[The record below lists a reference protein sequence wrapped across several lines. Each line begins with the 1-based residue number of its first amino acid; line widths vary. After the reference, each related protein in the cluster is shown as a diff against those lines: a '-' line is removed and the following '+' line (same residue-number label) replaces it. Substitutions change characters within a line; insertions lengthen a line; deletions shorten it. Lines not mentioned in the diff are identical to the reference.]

1 MPSSVPLRSEK
12 YKEWKDCFIFFSF
25 LISEISAFFLD
36 CCRCAGIIAGLE
48 SENLSVLP
56 ENLWLFLGDMITPTD
71 STFYE
76 FDNFRIDSGKR
87 LLLNGG
93 GEAISLTPKIFDT
106 LLYLVSHYDTVIDK
120 DELMSAIWPDTI
132 VEENNLNKNIS
143 VLRRVLGEHPGEH
156 RYIVTVP
163 GIGYKFV
170 ADVRAITVE
179 KVPETSNNGG
189 RTEALSEPRRKRW
202 PSKKSAFAAAG
213 VIAAIA
219 IAVLAF
225 GYSYFSNQRQIDS
238 IAVMPFVNESGNAE
252 LEYLS
257 DGMTETL
264 IASLSKLPDLQVK
277 ASSSVFRYKG
287 STDTQTIGKELN
299 ARAVLYGRVV
309 QRGEDLVLHVELVDA
324 QTENSLWGQTYNKKL
339 SNLIALQGEV
349 ARDLVRELSLKP
361 SGADK
366 QKLAKNYTENVEAY
380 QLFLNGRFHHRKLT
394 PPEIKKGIAYLQQ
407 AIDTDPS
414 YALAYTEI
422 SRAYTAL
429 ALAGD
434 MNPGEVLLK
443 AKAAAQRAVE
453 IDDALAEAHSSLGSV
468 FFWYDWNWK
477 EAEEHF
483 IRALELDPNSSVAH
497 FGYADFL
504 SKMERHEE
512 ALAEIKRAREI
523 EPLSPFINTFEAWFL
538 AAGQPDAA
546 MERVGIAIDLD
557 PNFFFAHWIAAEIY
571 KGKKMYPESIAESR
585 LAKSLSPHQTWSD
598 VGLAYTFVETG
609 QLNESR
615 AILNEMLRLSE
626 SRWVPPYHIA
636 LVYNALGET
645 DQALAWLEK
654 GYQHRDPKMALLKE
668 ERWKNL
674 RGDPRFQDILRR
686 VGLVGTK

>member
-1 MPSSVPLRSEK
+1 MKFQAES
-12 YKEWKDCFIFFSF
+12 
-25 LISEISAFFLD
+25 
-36 CCRCAGIIAGLE
+36 IA
-48 SENLSVLP
+48 
-56 ENLWLFLGDMITPTD
+56 
-71 STFYE
+71 YE
-76 FDNFRIDSGKR
+76 FDNFRIDSGTR
-87 LLLNGG
+87 LLSNGG
-93 GEAISLTPKIFDT
+93 PEPIPLTPKIFDT
-106 LLYLVSHYDTVIDK
+106 LLYLVSHHGTVIDK

-143 VLRRVLGEHPGEH
+143 VLRHVLGENPGEH
-156 RYIVTVP
+156 RFIVTVP
-163 GIGYKFV
+163 GKGYKFV
-170 ADVRAITVE
+170 ADVRVTTDETI
-179 KVPETSNNGG
+179 PETSDP
-189 RTEALSEPRRKRW
+189 EPQRERR

-213 VIAAIA
+213 VIAAVA
-219 IAVLAF
+219 IAVAF
-225 GYSYFSNQRQIDS
+225 GYWYFNNQRPIDS
-238 IAVMPFVNESGNAE
+238 IAVMPFVNDSGNAD

-264 IASLSKLPDLQVK
+264 IASLSKLPNLQVK

-287 STDTQTIGKELN
+287 STATQTIGRELN
-299 ARAVLYGRVV
+299 ARVVLYGRVV
-309 QRGEDLVLHVELVDA
+309 QRGEDLFLHVELVDA
-324 QTENSLWGQTYNKKL
+324 QTENSLWGQAYNKKL

-349 ARDLVRELSLKP
+349 ARDVVRELRLKP
-361 SGADK
+361 SGTDK
-366 QKLAKNYTENVEAY
+366 QKLAKNHTENVEAY
-380 QLFLNGRFHHRKLT
+380 QLFLNGRFHQRKLT
-394 PPEIKKGIAYLQQ
+394 TPEIKKGIAYLQQ

-434 MNPGEVLLK
+434 MNPGEVLPK

-453 IDDALAEAHSSLGSV
+453 IDDALAEAHCSLGSV

-483 IRALELDPNSSVAH
+483 IRALELDPNSSIAH

-504 SKMERHEE
+504 SKMERPEE

-523 EPLSPFINTFEAWFL
+523 EPFSPFINTFEAWFL

-546 MERVGIAIDLD
+546 MERVRIAIDLD

-571 KGKKMYPESIAESR
+571 KGKKMYPESIAESK

-609 QLNESR
+609 QRNEAR
-615 AILNEMLRLSE
+615 AILNQMLRLSE

-645 DQALAWLEK
+645 DQSLAWLEK
-654 GYQHRDPKMALLKE
+654 GYQHRDPKMALLKKE

-674 RGDPRFQDILRR
+674 RGDPRFQDLLRR
-686 VGLVGTK
+686 VGF

>member
-1 MPSSVPLRSEK
+1 MINGPESSI
-12 YKEWKDCFIFFSF
+12 YKFD
-25 LISEISAFFLD
+25 AF
-36 CCRCAGIIAGLE
+36 C
-48 SENLSVLP
+48 V
-56 ENLWLFLGDMITPTD
+56 
-71 STFYE
+71 
-76 FDNFRIDSGKR
+76 DSGKR
-87 LLLNGG
+87 LLLRDD
-93 GEAISLTPKIFDT
+93 EIIALTPKVFET
-106 LLYLVSHYDTVIDK
+106 LLYLVNHNGKVLEK

-143 VLRRVLGEHPGEH
+143 VLRQVLGENPGAH
-156 RYIVTVP
+156 RFIVTVP
-163 GIGYKFV
+163 GKGYKFV
-170 ADVRAITVE
+170 ADVRTISVE
-179 KVPETSNNGG
+179 KIPETSD
-189 RTEALSEPRRKRW
+189 SKPRRERRSSKR
-202 PSKKSAFAAAG
+202 SAFAAAG

-225 GYSYFSNQRQIDS
+225 GYSYFNNQRQIDS

-299 ARAVLYGRVV
+299 ARAVLYGRVA

-339 SNLIALQGEV
+339 SNLIALQEAV

-483 IRALELDPNSSVAH
+483 IRALELDPKSSITH

-504 SKMERHEE
+504 SKMGRPEE

-523 EPLSPFINTFEAWFL
+523 DPLSPFINTFEAWFL

-557 PNFFFAHWIAAEIY
+557 PNIFLAHWIAAEIY
-571 KGKKMYPESIAESR
+571 KGEKMYPESIAESR

-674 RGDPRFQDILRR
+674 RGDPRFQDLLRR
-686 VGLVGTK
+686 VGF

>member
-1 MPSSVPLRSEK
+1 
-12 YKEWKDCFIFFSF
+12 
-25 LISEISAFFLD
+25 
-36 CCRCAGIIAGLE
+36 
-48 SENLSVLP
+48 
-56 ENLWLFLGDMITPTD
+56 
-71 STFYE
+71 
-76 FDNFRIDSGKR
+76 
-87 LLLNGG
+87 
-93 GEAISLTPKIFDT
+93 
-106 LLYLVSHYDTVIDK
+106 LYLVSHYGTVIDK

-225 GYSYFSNQRQIDS
+225 GYSYFNNQRQIDS

-483 IRALELDPNSSVAH
+483 IRALELDPNSSIAH

-504 SKMERHEE
+504 SKMGRPEE

-523 EPLSPFINTFEAWFL
+523 DPLSPFINTFEAWFL
-538 AAGQPDAA
+538 NGAGQPDAA
-546 MERVGIAIDLD
+546 LDRVQSAIDLD
-557 PNFFFAHWIAAEIY
+557 PNFYFAYWMKAEIY
-571 KGKKMYPESIAESR
+571 RGKKMYPESIDESR
-585 LAKSLSPHQTWSD
+585 RAKALAPNQTWSD
-598 VGLAYTFVETG
+598 AGLAYTFAETG
-609 QLNESR
+609 QVEESR

-645 DQALAWLEK
+645 NQALAWLEK
-654 GYQHRDPKMALLKE
+654 GYKHHDPKMALLKE
-668 ERWKNL
+668 ERWKTL
-674 RGDPRFQDILRR
+674 RGDPRFQDLMRR
-686 VGLVGTK
+686 VGF

>member
-1 MPSSVPLRSEK
+1 MWPVTPLGNQKSGTPYLETLKRRGFPSVRRQTNPAVT
-12 YKEWKDCFIFFSF
+12 D
-25 LISEISAFFLD
+25 
-36 CCRCAGIIAGLE
+36 
-48 SENLSVLP
+48 LP
-56 ENLWLFLGDMITPTD
+56 ESRRDW
-71 STFYE
+71 S
-76 FDNFRIDSGKR
+76 
-87 LLLNGG
+87 
-93 GEAISLTPKIFDT
+93 
-106 LLYLVSHYDTVIDK
+106 
-120 DELMSAIWPDTI
+120 
-132 VEENNLNKNIS
+132 
-143 VLRRVLGEHPGEH
+143 LRR
-156 RYIVTVP
+156 
-163 GIGYKFV
+163 
-170 ADVRAITVE
+170 
-179 KVPETSNNGG
+179 
-189 RTEALSEPRRKRW
+189 LS
-202 PSKKSAFAAAG
+202 FAAIG
-213 VIAAIA
+213 VIALVAA
-219 IAVLAF
+219 LAL
-225 GYSYFSNQRQIDS
+225 GYRYFFNSRSINSRSIDS

-366 QKLAKNYTENVEAY
+366 QKLGKNYTENVEAY

-434 MNPGEVLLK
+434 MNPGEVLPK

-468 FFWYDWNWK
+468 LFWYDWNWK

-483 IRALELDPNSSVAH
+483 KRALELDPNSSIAH

-504 SKMERHEE
+504 SKMGRPEE

-523 EPLSPFINTFEAWFL
+523 EPFSPFINTFEAWFL

-686 VGLVGTK
+686 VGLVGAK

>member
-1 MPSSVPLRSEK
+1 
-12 YKEWKDCFIFFSF
+12 
-25 LISEISAFFLD
+25 
-36 CCRCAGIIAGLE
+36 
-48 SENLSVLP
+48 
-56 ENLWLFLGDMITPTD
+56 MITPTD
-71 STFYE
+71 SIIYE

-93 GEAISLTPKIFDT
+93 GGPISLTPKIFDT
-106 LLYLVSHYDTVIDK
+106 LLYLVSHNGKVLEK

-143 VLRRVLGEHPGEH
+143 VLRQVLGENPGAH
-156 RYIVTVP
+156 RFIVTVP
-163 GIGYKFV
+163 GKGYKFV
-170 ADVRAITVE
+170 ADVRTISVE
-179 KVPETSNNGG
+179 KIPETSD
-189 RTEALSEPRRKRW
+189 SKPRRERRSSKR
-202 PSKKSAFAAAG
+202 SAFAAAG

-219 IAVLAF
+219 IALLAL
-225 GYSYFSNQRQIDS
+225 GYSYFNNQRQIDS
-238 IAVMPFVNESGNAE
+238 IAVMPFVNESGNPE

-477 EAEEHF
+477 EAEDYF
-483 IRALELDPNSSVAH
+483 IRALELDPKSSIAH

-504 SKMERHEE
+504 SKMGRPEE

-523 EPLSPFINTFEAWFL
+523 EPFSPFINTFEAWFL
-538 AAGQPDAA
+538 NGAGQPDAA
-546 MERVGIAIDLD
+546 IERVGIAIDLD

-571 KGKKMYPESIAESR
+571 KGKKMYPESIDESR
-585 LAKSLSPHQTWSD
+585 EAKALAPNQTWSD
-598 VGLAYTFVETG
+598 AGLAYTFVETG
-609 QLNESR
+609 QLNEPR

-674 RGDPRFQDILRR
+674 RGDPRFQDLLRR
-686 VGLVGTK
+686 VGF

>member
-1 MPSSVPLRSEK
+1 MVTQANS
-12 YKEWKDCFIFFSF
+12 
-25 LISEISAFFLD
+25 
-36 CCRCAGIIAGLE
+36 II
-48 SENLSVLP
+48 
-56 ENLWLFLGDMITPTD
+56 
-71 STFYE
+71 YE
-76 FDNFRIDSGKR
+76 FDNFCVDAGRR

-93 GEAISLTPKIFDT
+93 DERIALTPKIFDT
-106 LLYLVSHYDTVIDK
+106 LLYLVSHTGQVIEK
-120 DELMSAIWPDTI
+120 DELMSSIWPDTI

-143 VLRRVLGEHPGEH
+143 VLRHVLGENPGEH

-163 GIGYKFV
+163 GKGYKFV
-170 ADVRAITVE
+170 ADVRVTTDETI
-179 KVPETSNNGG
+179 PETSDPEPQ
-189 RTEALSEPRRKRW
+189 TERR
-202 PSKKSAFAAAG
+202 PSKKSPFAAAG
-213 VIAAIA
+213 VIAAVA

-225 GYSYFSNQRQIDS
+225 GYWYFNNQRQIDS
-238 IAVMPFVNESGNAE
+238 IAVMPFVNDSGNAD

-349 ARDLVRELSLKP
+349 ARDLVRELRLKP

-380 QLFLNGRFHHRKLT
+380 QLFLNGRFHHRKLA

-434 MNPGEVLLK
+434 MNPGEVLPK

-483 IRALELDPNSSVAH
+483 IRALELDPKSSIAH

-504 SKMERHEE
+504 SKMGRPEE

-523 EPLSPFINTFEAWFL
+523 DPLSPFINTFEAWFL
-538 AAGQPDAA
+538 NDAGQPDAA
-546 MERVGIAIDLD
+546 LDRVQSAIDLD
-557 PNFFFAHWIAAEIY
+557 PNFYFAYWMKAEIY
-571 KGKKMYPESIAESR
+571 RVKKMYPESIDESR
-585 LAKSLSPHQTWSD
+585 QAKALTPNQTWSD
-598 VGLAYTFVETG
+598 AGLAYTFVETG

-674 RGDPRFQDILRR
+674 REDPRFQDLMRR
-686 VGLVGTK
+686 VGF

>member
-1 MPSSVPLRSEK
+1 MDNPPVQKIYEFEDFRFDAEHLMLYRRGEPIPLAPKAAETLLIFIERRGQILS
-12 YKEWKDCFIFFSF
+12 KEE
-25 LISEISAFFLD
+25 LIEQIWPGAFVE
-36 CCRCAGIIAGLE
+36 E
-48 SENLSVLP
+48 SNLYLYLSVLRKT
-56 ENLWLFLGDMITPTD
+56 LGNQKSGTPYLETLRRRGYRFDGSVQLISDGSREEPHSAPVQVIEPIDSFRSATTDSLSVNDLPTD
-71 STFYE
+71 SSVWRQTNPAVNDLPE
-76 FDNFRIDSGKR
+76 SRRD
-87 LLLNGG
+87 
-93 GEAISLTPKIFDT
+93 
-106 LLYLVSHYDTVIDK
+106 
-120 DELMSAIWPDTI
+120 WP
-132 VEENNLNKNIS
+132 
-143 VLRRVLGEHPGEH
+143 LRR
-156 RYIVTVP
+156 
-163 GIGYKFV
+163 
-170 ADVRAITVE
+170 
-179 KVPETSNNGG
+179 S
-189 RTEALSEPRRKRW
+189 S
-202 PSKKSAFAAAG
+202 FAAIG
-213 VIAAIA
+213 VIALVAA
-219 IAVLAF
+219 LAL
-225 GYSYFSNQRQIDS
+225 SYTYFFSRRSINS
-238 IAVMPFVNESGNAE
+238 IAVMPFANESGNAE

-483 IRALELDPNSSVAH
+483 IRALELDPNSSIAH

-504 SKMERHEE
+504 SKMERPEE

-523 EPLSPFINTFEAWFL
+523 EPFSPFINTFEAWFL

-598 VGLAYTFVETG
+598 VGLAYTFVKTG

-636 LVYNALGET
+636 LVYNALGEM

-674 RGDPRFQDILRR
+674 RGDPRFQDLLRR
-686 VGLVGTK
+686 VGF

>member
-1 MPSSVPLRSEK
+1 MINVPESSI
-12 YKEWKDCFIFFSF
+12 YKFD
-25 LISEISAFFLD
+25 AF
-36 CCRCAGIIAGLE
+36 C
-48 SENLSVLP
+48 V
-56 ENLWLFLGDMITPTD
+56 
-71 STFYE
+71 
-76 FDNFRIDSGKR
+76 DSGKR
-87 LLLNGG
+87 LLLRDN
-93 GEAISLTPKIFDT
+93 ETIALTPKVFET
-106 LLYLVSHYDTVIDK
+106 LLYLVNHNGKVLEK

-143 VLRRVLGEHPGEH
+143 VLRQVLGENPGAH
-156 RYIVTVP
+156 RFIVTVP
-163 GIGYKFV
+163 GKGYKFV
-170 ADVRAITVE
+170 ADVRTISVE
-179 KVPETSNNGG
+179 KIPETSD
-189 RTEALSEPRRKRW
+189 SKPRRDRRSSKR
-202 PSKKSAFAAAG
+202 SAFAAAG

-225 GYSYFSNQRQIDS
+225 GYSYFNKQRQIDS

-264 IASLSKLPDLQVK
+264 SGRLSKLPGLQVK
-277 ASSSVFRYKG
+277 ATSSVFRYKG
-287 STDTQTIGKELN
+287 KNTDAPTVGKELN
-299 ARAVLYGRVV
+299 VSAVLYGQVV
-309 QRGEDLVLHVELVDA
+309 QRGEDLNVRVELVDA
-324 QTENSLWGQTYNKKL
+324 QTENILWEQTYNRKL
-339 SNLIALQGEV
+339 SNLIALQGEI

-361 SGADK
+361 SWADK
-366 QKLAKNYTENVEAY
+366 EKLAKNYTENVEAY
-380 QLFLNGRFHHRKLT
+380 QLFLRGRFHHRKLT

-483 IRALELDPNSSVAH
+483 IRALELDPKSSIAH

-504 SKMERHEE
+504 SKMGRPEE

-523 EPLSPFINTFEAWFL
+523 DPLSPFINTFEAWFL
-538 AAGQPDAA
+538 NGAGQPDAA
-546 MERVGIAIDLD
+546 LDRVQSAIDLD
-557 PNFFFAHWIAAEIY
+557 PNFYFAYWMKAEIY
-571 KGKKMYPESIAESR
+571 RGEKKYPESIDESR
-585 LAKSLSPHQTWSD
+585 QAKALAPNQTWSD
-598 VGLAYTFVETG
+598 AGLAYTFAETG
-609 QLNESR
+609 QVDESR

-645 DQALAWLEK
+645 NQALAWLEK
-654 GYQHRDPKMALLKE
+654 GYKHHDPKMALLKE
-668 ERWKNL
+668 ERWNNL
-674 RGDPRFQDILRR
+674 RDDPRFAALMERMHFPE
-686 VGLVGTK
+686 

>member
-1 MPSSVPLRSEK
+1 MSSHLALGFSEFNLRMDNPPVQKIYEFEDFRFDAEHLMLYRRGEPIPLAPKAAETLLIFIERRGQILS
-12 YKEWKDCFIFFSF
+12 KEE
-25 LISEISAFFLD
+25 LIEQIWPGAFVE
-36 CCRCAGIIAGLE
+36 E
-48 SENLSVLP
+48 SNLYLYLSVLRKT
-56 ENLWLFLGDMITPTD
+56 LGNQKSGTPYLETLRRRGYRFDGSVQLISDGSREEPHSAPVQVIEPIDSFRSATSDSLSVNDLPTD
-71 STFYE
+71 SSVWRQTNPAVNDLPE
-76 FDNFRIDSGKR
+76 SRRD
-87 LLLNGG
+87 
-93 GEAISLTPKIFDT
+93 
-106 LLYLVSHYDTVIDK
+106 
-120 DELMSAIWPDTI
+120 WP
-132 VEENNLNKNIS
+132 
-143 VLRRVLGEHPGEH
+143 LRR
-156 RYIVTVP
+156 
-163 GIGYKFV
+163 
-170 ADVRAITVE
+170 
-179 KVPETSNNGG
+179 S
-189 RTEALSEPRRKRW
+189 S
-202 PSKKSAFAAAG
+202 FAAIG
-213 VIAAIA
+213 VIALVAA
-219 IAVLAF
+219 LAL
-225 GYSYFSNQRQIDS
+225 SYTYFFSRRSINS
-238 IAVMPFVNESGNAE
+238 IAVMPFANESGNAE

-483 IRALELDPNSSVAH
+483 IRALELDPNSSIAH

-504 SKMERHEE
+504 SKMERPEE

-523 EPLSPFINTFEAWFL
+523 EPFSPFINTFEAWFL

-598 VGLAYTFVETG
+598 VGLAYTFVKTG

-674 RGDPRFQDILRR
+674 RGDPRFQDLLRR
-686 VGLVGTK
+686 VGF

>member
-1 MPSSVPLRSEK
+1 MTT
-12 YKEWKDCFIFFSF
+12 DT
-25 LISEISAFFLD
+25 D
-36 CCRCAGIIAGLE
+36 
-48 SENLSVLP
+48 
-56 ENLWLFLGDMITPTD
+56 PTI
-71 STFYE
+71 YAV
-76 FDNFRIDSGKR
+76 DNFRIDAGRR
-87 LLLNGG
+87 LFFSG
-93 GEAISLTPKIFDT
+93 GEGPIPLPSKVFDT
-106 LLYLVSHYDTVIDK
+106 LLYLVTHNGLVIEK
-120 DELMSAIWPDTI
+120 DELIAAIWPDTI

-143 VLRRVLGEHPGEH
+143 ALRLLLGEKPAEH
-156 RYIVTVP
+156 RFIVTVP
-163 GIGYKFV
+163 GRGYKFV
-170 ADVRAITVE
+170 ADVRRIGNETI
-179 KVPETSNNGG
+179 PETLAP
-189 RTEALSEPRRKRW
+189 EAGTQRR
-202 PSKKSAFAAAG
+202 PSRKSAIAVAG
-213 VIAAIA
+213 LIAATA
-219 IAVLAF
+219 IAVLTF
-225 GYSYFSNQRQIDS
+225 GYSYFKNQRPIHS
-238 IAVMPFVNESGNAE
+238 IAVMPFVNDSGNAD

-287 STDTQTIGKELN
+287 STATQTIGRELN
-299 ARAVLYGRVV
+299 ARVVLYGRVV
-309 QRGEDLVLHVELVDA
+309 QRGEDLFLHVELVDA

-339 SNLIALQGEV
+339 TNLIALQGEV
-349 ARDLVRELSLKP
+349 ARDVVSELRLKP

-380 QLFLNGRFHHRKLT
+380 QLFLNGRFHQRKLT

-434 MNPGEVLLK
+434 MNPGEVLPK

-483 IRALELDPNSSVAH
+483 IRALELDPNSSIAH

-504 SKMERHEE
+504 SKMERPEE

-523 EPLSPFINTFEAWFL
+523 EPFSPFINSFEAWFL

-546 MERVGIAIDLD
+546 MERVRIAIDLD
-557 PNFFFAHWIAAEIY
+557 PKFFFAHWIAAEIY

-654 GYQHRDPKMALLKE
+654 GYQHRDPKMALLKKE

-674 RGDPRFQDILRR
+674 RGDPRFQDLLRR
-686 VGLVGTK
+686 VGF

>member
-1 MPSSVPLRSEK
+1 MSSNLALGFSEFNLRMDNPPVQK
-12 YKEWKDCFIFFSF
+12 IY
-25 LISEISAFFLD
+25 
-36 CCRCAGIIAGLE
+36 E
-48 SENLSVLP
+48 SEDFRFDAEHLMLYRRGEPIPLAPKAAETLLIFIERRCQILSKEELIEQIWPGAFVEESNLYLYLSVLRKT
-56 ENLWLFLGDMITPTD
+56 LGNQKSGTPYLETLRRRGYRFDGSVQLISDGSREEPHSAPVQVIEPIDSFRSATTDSLSVNDLPTD
-71 STFYE
+71 SSVWRQTNPAVNDLPE
-76 FDNFRIDSGKR
+76 SRRD
-87 LLLNGG
+87 
-93 GEAISLTPKIFDT
+93 
-106 LLYLVSHYDTVIDK
+106 
-120 DELMSAIWPDTI
+120 WP
-132 VEENNLNKNIS
+132 
-143 VLRRVLGEHPGEH
+143 LRR
-156 RYIVTVP
+156 
-163 GIGYKFV
+163 
-170 ADVRAITVE
+170 
-179 KVPETSNNGG
+179 S
-189 RTEALSEPRRKRW
+189 S
-202 PSKKSAFAAAG
+202 FAAIG
-213 VIAAIA
+213 VIALVAA
-219 IAVLAF
+219 LAL
-225 GYSYFSNQRQIDS
+225 SYTYFFSRRSINS
-238 IAVMPFVNESGNAE
+238 IAVMPFANESGNAD

-380 QLFLNGRFHHRKLT
+380 KLFLNGRFHHRKLT

-453 IDDALAEAHSSLGSV
+453 IDD
-468 FFWYDWNWK
+468 
-477 EAEEHF
+477 
-483 IRALELDPNSSVAH
+483 
-497 FGYADFL
+497 
-504 SKMERHEE
+504 
-512 ALAEIKRAREI
+512 
-523 EPLSPFINTFEAWFL
+523 
-538 AAGQPDAA
+538 
-546 MERVGIAIDLD
+546 
-557 PNFFFAHWIAAEIY
+557 
-571 KGKKMYPESIAESR
+571 
-585 LAKSLSPHQTWSD
+585 
-598 VGLAYTFVETG
+598 GLADTFVKTG

-674 RGDPRFQDILRR
+674 RGDPRFQDLLRR
-686 VGLVGTK
+686 VGF

>member
-1 MPSSVPLRSEK
+1 MKFQAES
-12 YKEWKDCFIFFSF
+12 
-25 LISEISAFFLD
+25 
-36 CCRCAGIIAGLE
+36 IA
-48 SENLSVLP
+48 
-56 ENLWLFLGDMITPTD
+56 
-71 STFYE
+71 YE

-87 LLLNGG
+87 LLSNGG
-93 GEAISLTPKIFDT
+93 PEPIPLTPKIFDT
-106 LLYLVSHYDTVIDK
+106 LLYLVSHHGTVIDK

-143 VLRRVLGEHPGEH
+143 VLRHVLGENPGAH
-156 RYIVTVP
+156 RFIVTVP
-163 GIGYKFV
+163 GKGYKFV
-170 ADVRAITVE
+170 ADVRVTTDETI
-179 KVPETSNNGG
+179 PETSDP
-189 RTEALSEPRRKRW
+189 EPQRERR

-213 VIAAIA
+213 VIAAVA
-219 IAVLAF
+219 IAVAF
-225 GYSYFSNQRQIDS
+225 GYWYFNNQRPIHS
-238 IAVMPFVNESGNAE
+238 IAVMPFLNESGNAD

-257 DGMTETL
+257 EGMTETL

-287 STDTQTIGKELN
+287 STDTQTIGKDLN
-299 ARAVLYGRVV
+299 ARAVLYGRMV

-349 ARDLVRELSLKP
+349 ARDVVRELRLKP

-380 QLFLNGRFHHRKLT
+380 QLFLNGRFHQRKLT

-434 MNPGEVLLK
+434 MNPGEVLPK

-483 IRALELDPNSSVAH
+483 IRALELDPNSSIAH

-504 SKMERHEE
+504 SKMERSEE

-523 EPLSPFINTFEAWFL
+523 EPFSPFINTFEAWFL

-546 MERVGIAIDLD
+546 MERVRIAIDLEW
-557 PNFFFAHWIAAEIY
+557 NFFFAHWIAAEIY

-609 QLNESR
+609 QRNEAR

-654 GYQHRDPKMALLKE
+654 GYQHRDPKMALLKKE

-674 RGDPRFQDILRR
+674 RGDPRFQDLLRR
-686 VGLVGTK
+686 VGF

>member
-1 MPSSVPLRSEK
+1 
-12 YKEWKDCFIFFSF
+12 
-25 LISEISAFFLD
+25 
-36 CCRCAGIIAGLE
+36 
-48 SENLSVLP
+48 
-56 ENLWLFLGDMITPTD
+56 MITPTD
-71 STFYE
+71 SIIYE

-93 GEAISLTPKIFDT
+93 GGPISLTPKIFDT
-106 LLYLVSHYDTVIDK
+106 LLYLVSHNGKVLEK

-143 VLRRVLGEHPGEH
+143 VLRQVLGENPGAH
-156 RYIVTVP
+156 RFIVTVP
-163 GIGYKFV
+163 GKGYKFV
-170 ADVRAITVE
+170 ADVRTISVE
-179 KVPETSNNGG
+179 KIPETSD
-189 RTEALSEPRRKRW
+189 SKPRRERRSSKR
-202 PSKKSAFAAAG
+202 SAFAAAG

-219 IAVLAF
+219 IALLAL
-225 GYSYFSNQRQIDS
+225 GYSYFNNQRQIDS
-238 IAVMPFVNESGNAE
+238 IAVMPFVNESGNPE

-477 EAEEHF
+477 EAEDYF
-483 IRALELDPNSSVAH
+483 IRALELDPKSSIAH

-504 SKMERHEE
+504 SKMGRPEE

-523 EPLSPFINTFEAWFL
+523 EPFSPFINTFEAWFL
-538 AAGQPDAA
+538 NGAGQPDAA

-571 KGKKMYPESIAESR
+571 KGKKMYPESIDESR
-585 LAKSLSPHQTWSD
+585 EAKALAPNQTWSD
-598 VGLAYTFVETG
+598 AGLAYTFVETG
-609 QLNESR
+609 QLNEPR

-674 RGDPRFQDILRR
+674 RGDPRFQDLLRR
-686 VGLVGTK
+686 VGF

>member
-1 MPSSVPLRSEK
+1 
-12 YKEWKDCFIFFSF
+12 
-25 LISEISAFFLD
+25 
-36 CCRCAGIIAGLE
+36 
-48 SENLSVLP
+48 
-56 ENLWLFLGDMITPTD
+56 MITPTD
-71 STFYE
+71 SIIYE

-93 GEAISLTPKIFDT
+93 GGPISLTPKIFDT
-106 LLYLVSHYDTVIDK
+106 LLYLVSHNGKVLEK

-143 VLRRVLGEHPGEH
+143 VLRQVLGENPGAH
-156 RYIVTVP
+156 RFIVTVP
-163 GIGYKFV
+163 GKGYKFV
-170 ADVRAITVE
+170 ADVRTISVE
-179 KVPETSNNGG
+179 KIPETSD
-189 RTEALSEPRRKRW
+189 SKPRRERRSSKR
-202 PSKKSAFAAAG
+202 SAFAAAG

-219 IAVLAF
+219 IAVLAL
-225 GYSYFSNQRQIDS
+225 GYSYFNNQRQIDS
-238 IAVMPFVNESGNAE
+238 IAVMPFVNESGNPE

-434 MNPGEVLLK
+434 MNPGEVLPK

-477 EAEEHF
+477 EAEKHF
-483 IRALELDPNSSVAH
+483 IRALELDPNSSIAH

-504 SKMERHEE
+504 SKMERPGE

-523 EPLSPFINTFEAWFL
+523 EPFSSFINTFEAWFL

-674 RGDPRFQDILRR
+674 RGDPRFQDLLRR
-686 VGLVGTK
+686 VGF

>member
-1 MPSSVPLRSEK
+1 MDNPPVQKIYEFEDFRFDAEHLMLYRRGEPIPLAPKAAETLLIFIERRGQILS
-12 YKEWKDCFIFFSF
+12 KEE
-25 LISEISAFFLD
+25 LIEQIWPGAFVE
-36 CCRCAGIIAGLE
+36 E
-48 SENLSVLP
+48 SNLYLYLSVLRKT
-56 ENLWLFLGDMITPTD
+56 LGNQKSGNPYLETLRRRGYRFDGSVQLISDGSREEPHSAPVQVIEPIDSFRSATTDSLSVNDLPTD
-71 STFYE
+71 SSVWRQTNPAVNDLPE
-76 FDNFRIDSGKR
+76 SRRD
-87 LLLNGG
+87 
-93 GEAISLTPKIFDT
+93 
-106 LLYLVSHYDTVIDK
+106 
-120 DELMSAIWPDTI
+120 WP
-132 VEENNLNKNIS
+132 
-143 VLRRVLGEHPGEH
+143 LRR
-156 RYIVTVP
+156 
-163 GIGYKFV
+163 
-170 ADVRAITVE
+170 
-179 KVPETSNNGG
+179 S
-189 RTEALSEPRRKRW
+189 S
-202 PSKKSAFAAAG
+202 FAAIG
-213 VIAAIA
+213 VIALVAA
-219 IAVLAF
+219 LAL
-225 GYSYFSNQRQIDS
+225 SYTYFFSRRSINS
-238 IAVMPFVNESGNAE
+238 IAVMPFANESGNAE

-483 IRALELDPNSSVAH
+483 IRALELDPNSSIAH

-504 SKMERHEE
+504 SKMERPEE

-523 EPLSPFINTFEAWFL
+523 EPFSPFINTFEAWFL

-598 VGLAYTFVETG
+598 VGLAYTFVKTG

-636 LVYNALGET
+636 LVYNALGEM

-674 RGDPRFQDILRR
+674 RGDPRFQDLLRR
-686 VGLVGTK
+686 VGF